1 MPSEY
6 CAIPEVERMDSW
18 PEHELTGWEVV
29 LFELGDLLEEVID
42 AILRREED
50 EESG

>member
-1 MPSEY
+1 MESWSEQ
-6 CAIPEVERMDSW
+6 
-18 PEHELTGWEVV
+18 ELTGWEAV

-42 AILRREED
+42 VILRREED